1 MPSEGEIDALM
12 GNYAKEGT
20 NGPLRALRRS
30 TEALSE
36 VVWMMWTQRTR
47 EEGTRGGYRT
57 RSDWEREE
65 ERERR
70 RHAAWLVRHGARP
83 AAVAEEFGVSA
94 DTARNWGRTYA

>member
-1 MPSEGEIDALM
+1 MALM
-12 GNYAKEGT
+12 GNCAKEGT
-20 NGPLRALRRS
+20 NGPLRGAQTLHRGI
-30 TEALSE
+30 SE

-70 RHAAWLVRHGARP
+70 RHAAWLVRHGAPRS
-83 AAVAEEFGVSA
+83 AVAEEMGVSPA
-94 DTARNWGRTYA
+94 TLARWGAAIDA

>member
-1 MPSEGEIDALM
+1 MALM
-12 GNYAKEGT
+12 GNYANEWT
-20 NGPLRALRRS
+20 NGPLRASRSS

-47 EEGTRGGYRT
+47 EPGTRGGYRT

-70 RHAAWLVRHGARP
+70 RHAAWLVRHGAPRS
-83 AAVAEEFGVSA
+83 AVAEEMGVS
-94 DTARNWGRTYA
+94 TATLARWGAAIDA